1 MSKFLNNSSQFKVWS
16 FDIDGV
22 LNDYPAVWLKFIF
35 QETNN
40 KYTSKAEARN
50 SLGEDYWKIKEKYRI
65 SDFKYQVPV
74 NPDAQYLTSAL
85 KKRGDKIIIATTR
98 PFNRYPLMKNRTRAW
113 LETNLIL
120 FDSLISKKD
129 LDKVNFDIHIDDE
142 LKDILQVKSTV
153 KSKKYIL
160 LSSTEAN
167 SEIDSVEH
175 VSSLRELI

>member
-1 MSKFLNNSSQFKVWS
+1 MSKLFNNDSQLITWS

-22 LNDYPAVWLKFIF
+22 LNDYPKVWLDFIF
-35 QETNN
+35 QETNRRFD
-40 KYTSKAEARN
+40 KKDEARAC
-50 SLGEDYWKIKEKYRI
+50 LGEDYWIIKEKYRL

-74 NPDAQYLTSAL
+74 NPDAQYLISAL
-85 KKRGDKIIIATTR
+85 KNRGDRIIIATTR
-98 PFNRYPLMKNRTRAW
+98 PFNRYPFMKNRTRAW
-113 LETNLIL
+113 LKTNRIL

-142 LKDILQVKSTV
+142 LKDILKVKSIV
-153 KSKKYIL
+153 QSKKYIL